1 MTPQPTQPRRR
12 AFTLVEMLVVISII
26 VVLLGLALP
35 AFNLIRG
42 NRSVEGAQNQLSA
55 FVARARNEAIG
66 LQRPVGVMF
75 FLDPATRRVNAALVR
90 QVGSQTLSTTPA
102 TTTLI
107 LDLVPDS
114 DFLALPVGVMAET
127 VDDPAHLS
135 GGNPVLDDRYIGYNT
150 GGRGTVPGGGNASP
164 AAPDPATGVFYGG
177 TILFDGSGQLIS
189 RPFAYRTRF
198 LTGTNDETALGQLIY
213 GPGAVPSSLATVI
226 PASPDPAV
234 FVKTA
239 IGLALFDG
247 PTYFTLFGGD
257 AALPD
262 PQITQGGGAYTTDE
276 GTEEKWIDD
285 NALILLVN
293 RYNGT
298 LVKGE

>member
-55 FVARARNEAIG
+55 FVARARNKAIG
-66 LQRPVGVMF
+66 LQKPVGVMF
-75 FLDPATRRVNAALVR
+75 FLDPGTRRVNAALVR
-90 QVGSQTLSTTPA
+90 QVGSQTLTTTPA
-102 TTTLI
+102 TTTLV

-114 DFLALPVGVMAET
+114 DFLALPIGVMAEM
-127 VDDPAHLS
+127 VDDCSLNNA
-135 GGNPVLDDRYIGYNT
+135 GARQDDGYIGYNT
-150 GGRGTVPGGGNASP
+150 GGRGTTPGGGTASV
-164 AAPDPATGVFYGG
+164 AAPDPATGVYYGG
-177 TILFDGSGQLIS
+177 TLLFDGSGQLIS

-213 GPGAVPSSLATVI
+213 GPGDVPSMLTTVI
-226 PASPDPAV
+226 PASPGNTPI
-234 FVKTA
+234 FVKTS

-247 PTYFTLFGGD
+247 PTYFTLFGND

-262 PQITQGGGAYTTDE
+262 PQVTAGSYTTDE
-276 GTEEKWIDD
+276 ATEEQWIDA